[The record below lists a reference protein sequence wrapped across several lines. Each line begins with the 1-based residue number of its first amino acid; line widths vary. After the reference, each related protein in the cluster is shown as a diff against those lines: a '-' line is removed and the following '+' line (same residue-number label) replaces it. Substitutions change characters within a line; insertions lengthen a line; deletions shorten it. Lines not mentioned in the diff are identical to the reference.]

1 MFLVLSPIASG
12 EVRRQTGQVSESSW
26 YDPEPARPRHHVRR
40 RDKVEIAIALLLL
53 TSLIGLLVLGGACDR
68 PGKPSPAASQSP

>member
-1 MFLVLSPIASG
+1 MVLSPIAPG
-12 EVRRQTGQVSESSW
+12 GTRRQTGPVSESSW
-26 YDPEPARPRHHVRR
+26 YDPEPAPPRHHVRQ

-68 PGKPSPAASQSP
+68 PARPAPAASASP